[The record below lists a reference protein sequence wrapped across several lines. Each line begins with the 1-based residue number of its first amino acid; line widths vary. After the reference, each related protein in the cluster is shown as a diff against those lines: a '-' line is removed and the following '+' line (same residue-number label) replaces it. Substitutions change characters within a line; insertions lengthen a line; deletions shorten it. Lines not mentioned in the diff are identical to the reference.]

1 MAVRRRPK
9 PLLIFL
15 VVTGSFLILLSA
27 IYLFLTSP
35 VDRSDHEKIDV
46 VIPSGTGVRGVA
58 QILKN
63 NDLIRS
69 EFLFTVTVKT
79 KANIYLQASTYQFS
93 RDMSMEQIIE
103 ELVSGNSYNPNT
115 ISITFKEGERI
126 TDFAT
131 EIANATNH
139 SQAEVLNT
147 RNGREFL
154 TGLMKKYWF
163 LTDSILQ
170 EGIYYP
176 LEGYLAPDT
185 YQFENK
191 DVSITEIV
199 ETMLSEMDSELTPYK
214 DKIANNVHYYITM
227 ASMLE
232 LEGTNTK
239 NRKMIAGVF
248 ENRLHSNMNLGSD
261 VTTYY
266 ALQYPM
272 TSDLTTEQF
281 ATLNP
286 YNTRA
291 VNMGGKMPIGPICN
305 PSLSSLKA
313 SIEPTENSYLY
324 FVADKHGNIF
334 YTSTLAEHEAKVQE
348 IKDKGDWIW

>member
-15 VVTGSFLILLSA
+15 IFLGSFLILLA
-27 IYLFLTSP
+27 AVYLFLASP
-35 VDRSDHEKIDV
+35 INKNDHENVEV
-46 VIPSGTGVRGVA
+46 VVPSGTGVTGIAR
-58 QILKN
+58 ILKE

-69 EFLFTVTVKT
+69 ELLFTVTVKS
-79 KANIYLQASTYQFS
+79 KGDLYLKASTYLFS
-93 RDMSMEQIIE
+93 RDMSMEDIIS
-103 ELVSGNSYNPNT
+103 ELISGSKYNPDA
-115 ISITFKEGERI
+115 IKITFKEGMRI
-126 TDFAT
+126 TDYASV
-131 EIANATNH
+131 IAKATNH
-139 SQAEVLNT
+139 SETEILNT
-147 RNGREFL
+147 LNDRTFL
-154 TGLMKKYWF
+154 EALSKKYWF

-185 YQFENK
+185 YQFDNK
-191 DVSITEIV
+191 DVSVSTII
-199 ETMLSEMDSELTPYK
+199 ETMLDEMKKELEPYQA
-214 DKIANNVHYYITM
+214 KIQGKVHYYMTM
-227 ASMLE
+227 ASLVE
-232 LEGTNTK
+232 LEGTNTD
-239 NRKMIAGVF
+239 NRKMIAGIF
-248 ENRLHSNMNLGSD
+248 ENRITANMNLGSD

-272 TSDLTTEQF
+272 TSDLTSAQF
-281 ATLNP
+281 ATINP

-291 VNMGGKMPIGPICN
+291 TNMRGKMPIGPICN

-313 SIEPTENSYLY
+313 SIEPTDSNYLY

-334 YTSTLAEHEAKVQE
+334 YTTTLAEHEAKVRE